1 MTTATGEFAVNYA
14 GLGDSNPYTN
24 ASLTYISTGRAQI
37 ASGVLRYASGNAEVA
52 HRYNGAMGS
61 GEIRSKIELG
71 TIGTGGDELGAAI
84 LNSSGDGYAVKITGT
99 TSAVCVRL
107 EALAIADFPSSG
119 TISAAT
125 GDVWELRR
133 NGNNFTVYQNGSIV
147 SALSFTDS
155 TVTTGLSF
163 SPLIIANNTGAA
175 TLISFAGDGIAAVAA
190 SSNKMLLLG
199 VG

>member
-1 MTTATGEFAVNYA
+1 MTTATGEFAINFA
-14 GLGDSNPYTN
+14 ALGDSNPYTN
-24 ASLTYISTGRAQI
+24 ANLTYISTGRAQV

-52 HRYNGAMGS
+52 PRYNGSMGS
-61 GEIRSKIELG
+61 GEIRSKVELG
-71 TIGTGGDELGAAI
+71 TVGSGGDEAGAAI
-84 LNSSGDGYAVKITGT
+84 LNSSGDGYAVKITGA

-107 EALAIADFPSSG
+107 AALAIADFPSSG
-119 TISAAT
+119 TVSAAT

-133 NGNNFTVYQNGSIV
+133 NGNNFTVYQNNTIV

-163 SPLIIANNTGAA
+163 APLIIANNTGAA
-175 TLISFAGDGIAAVAA
+175 TLVSFAGDGIAAVAA
-190 SSNKMLLLG
+190 SSNRMLLLG